1 VLFPCAAGTAPG
13 TNGPDHDDV
22 VKSAF
27 FDGKIL
33 PWDEKD
39 VLYDVQGQNAEKYLV
54 PLLK

>member
-1 VLFPCAAGTAPG
+1 VRCSAAPG
-13 TNGPDHDDV
+13 TTEPDHDDV

-39 VLYDVQGQNAEKYLV
+39 VLYDVQKQNAEKYLV